1 LTALAFLL
9 GYGATVL
16 LIWSLVLGVWGTIQ
30 YFRNRPISGGFRA
43 SFLIIAGLT
52 ALQGL
57 IGVLALAFGLQPRTL
72 LHVVYG
78 IFAVVFLPG
87 AYLYSRSGNQR
98 RESVVLAGASWIVS
112 IAFYR
117 GIATG

>member
-1 LTALAFLL
+1 LTALAFLH
-9 GYGATVL
+9 GYGARVL
-16 LIWSLVLGVWGTIQ
+16 LLWSLVLGVWGTIQ
-30 YFRNRPISGGFRA
+30 YFRNRRIGGGFQA
-43 SFLIIAGLT
+43 SFLMLA
-52 ALQGL
+52 GL
-57 IGVLALAFGLQPRTL
+57 IGVLTLAFGMQPRTL

-87 AYLYSRSGNQR
+87 AYLYSRSGAQR
-98 RESVVLAGASWIVS
+98 RESVVLAGACWIVS